1 MAQHDGLSD
10 WPVQLFPWLQQP
22 VSTLDWVLTRTRE
35 RLTREPPRAA
45 KGGGPREGAPR
56 QHPPADGQTGFV
68 KKALVSEIGIKRVLP
83 RVAPKSGQAS
93 EDKLPV

>member
-1 MAQHDGLSD
+1 MAQYDCLSD
-10 WPVQLFPWLQQP
+10 GPVQLFPWLQQP
-22 VSTLDWVLTRTRE
+22 VSTLDWVLMRTWE

-45 KGGGPREGAPR
+45 KGGGPREGAPG

-68 KKALVSEIGIKRVLP
+68 EKALVSEIGIKRVQP
-83 RVAPKSGQAS
+83 QVAPKLGQAS